1 MNNATKLPQMFTPY
15 LLKGILNFEHSRLD
29 KTIYLSD
36 LSFQKF
42 ISDTVL
48 NILTPDNLNEMK
60 ANIQSENI
68 FFESFYF
75 IHELNK
81 LATKIPNHNVK
92 PFDFIL
98 DYLHNNELFDHYYI
112 IDTYLELY

>member
-29 KTIYLSD
+29 KNIYLSD

-48 NILTPDNLNEMK
+48 NILTPDNLIEMK
-60 ANIQSENI
+60 SNIQSENI

-81 LATKIPNHNVK
+81 LGTKIPNHNVK